1 MRNKCVGW
9 WLVARNERR
18 YEARQLASLH
28 LTRHIYLTGVVVS
41 SAVHRVLIESR
52 VEMVIRRSEIYRVIF
67 LKEL

>member
-1 MRNKCVGW
+1 VPKKCVGW

-18 YEARQLASLH
+18 YEARHLASLN
-28 LTRHIYLTGVVVS
+28 LTRHIYLPGIVVA

-52 VEMVIRRSEIYRVIF
+52 VIIVRRSEIYRVIF

>member
-18 YEARQLASLH
+18 YEARQLASLN
-28 LTRHIYLTGVVVS
+28 LTCHIYLAGVVVA

-52 VEMVIRRSEIYRVIF
+52 VVLVRRSKIYRVVF

>member
-9 WLVARNERR
+9 RLVARNERR

-28 LTRHIYLTGVVVS
+28 LARNIYLTGVVVA

-52 VEMVIRRSEIYRVIF
+52 VEMVRRSEIYRVIF

>member
-18 YEARQLASLH
+18 YEALQLASLH
-28 LTRHIYLTGVVVS
+28 LARHIYLPGVVVA

-52 VEMVIRRSEIYRVIF
+52 VEMVRRSEIYRVIF